1 MAIVPSSISA
11 HNSTVNIYTELTE
24 SSMMVAGTDVA
35 FVGVSYGTEGCF
47 EIGVVVYFFIKEVL
61 VLALCYLTTFLGIL
75 LGVLTAVEP
84 FLLINFAFF
93 VYKVFDVKEP

>member
-1 MAIVPSSISA
+1 MANVPSSISA
-11 HNSTVNIYTELTE
+11 HSSTVNIYTVLTE
-24 SSMMVAGTDVA
+24 SSTAIAGTDVA
-35 FVGVSYGTEGCF
+35 FVGVSCGTDGF

-84 FLLINFAFF
+84 FLLINLAFF